1 MNFNEEREKKV
12 QEIESILK
20 KYLPEQE
27 GYQKLIMEA
36 MEYNM
41 MAGGKRLRPMLMKE
55 TYTMFG
61 GQSPVIEPFMALWR

>member
-41 MAGGKRLRPMLMKE
+41 MAGGKRLR
-55 TYTMFG
+55 
-61 GQSPVIEPFMALWR
+61 QC